1 MKSIDIVEQIQNWN
15 KKTKPTNNKLTPYTF
30 R

>member
-1 MKSIDIVEQIQNWN
+1 MKSIDIVEQNQNWN
-15 KKTKPTNNKLTPYTF
+15 KKTKPTNNELTPYTF